1 MTTTFDDLIIS
12 AEAEQSQAIRR
23 REKALA
29 TVKYIH
35 GKAKQ
40 EARARLT
47 DDEDAEV
54 AAAMETHAL
63 AENDVAGAQHKIAQ
77 LKTAKAAEER
87 HDQAM
92 LERREDPATVPARK
106 AAYDQVARVGR
117 EERTYHR
124 GNCRKGAE
132 FLRDVVAAQ
141 INRDMDA
148 ELRLSRHMQEEKV
161 ERGQYLERAVGT
173 GGFAGLVVP
182 QYLTE
187 MYAPAVA
194 ARRPFADAM
203 TKLPL
208 PAKGMTVNIS
218 RITTPTGVGNQA
230 SENTNVT
237 STPEIDDTL
246 LTIPVQTAAGSQT
259 LSRQAV
265 DRGLGVEDVTMSD
278 MQRRY
283 ATNLDS
289 TIVNQATTGLS
300 AISQAIVTDDA
311 SPTGEKLYPKI
322 LQGASQSEAAL
333 LGQANPDLVVMH
345 SRRWYWFQSQMV
357 AKWPLIGQPGIPAQ
371 NGGVNYAERYGSG
384 FRGLLPNGMGV
395 VTDNNIA
402 TNLGAGTNQDELFVV
417 PTEESYLWEDPDAP
431 QFIRADQ
438 AKQLSIDLV
447 LYGYYAYTMGRYT
460 NSHQKLSGTALVTP
474 AFQ

>member
-1 MTTTFDDLIIS
+1 MSTTFDDLIIS
-12 AEAEQSQAIRR
+12 AEAEQTQAIRR

-54 AAAMETHAL
+54 AAAMETHAK
-63 AENDVAGAQHKIAQ
+63 AEQDVAGAQHKIAQ
-77 LKTAKAAEER
+77 LKAAKAAEER

-117 EERTYHR
+117 EERTYHK

-148 ELRLSRHMQEEKV
+148 EMRLSRHMQEEKV

-208 PAKGMTVNIS
+208 PPKGMTVNIS

-230 SENTNVT
+230 SENTPVT
-237 STPEIDDTL
+237 NTPEIDDTL

-289 TIVNQATTGLS
+289 TIVNQSPGGLS
-300 AISQAIVTDDA
+300 NVSQLITVDDA
-311 SPTGEKLYPKI
+311 TPSGERLYPKI

-333 LGQANPDLVVMH
+333 LGQATPDVVVMH

-384 FRGLLPNGMGV
+384 FRGLLPNGMAV
-395 VTDNNIA
+395 ITDNNISTTVGA
-402 TNLGAGTNQDELFVV
+402 TTQDEMFVV

-447 LYGYYAYTMGRYT
+447 LYGYYAYTMGRYA
-460 NSHQKLSGTALVTP
+460 NSHQRLSGTALVTP
-474 AFQ
+474 VFG

>member
-12 AEAEQSQAIRR
+12 AEAEETQAIRR

-40 EARARLT
+40 EARAKLT
-47 DDEDAEV
+47 PDENAEV
-54 AAAMETHAL
+54 AAAMETHAR
-63 AENDVAGAQHKIAQ
+63 AEEDVAGAKEKIAQ
-77 LKTAKAAEER
+77 LKAAKAAEER
-87 HDQAM
+87 HDAAM
-92 LERREDPATVPARK
+92 LERRVDPVTAQSQK

-124 GNCRKGAE
+124 GNCRKGSE
-132 FLRDVVAAQ
+132 FLRDVLSAQ
-141 INRDMDA
+141 LNRDFEA
-148 ELRLSRHMQEEKV
+148 EQRLARHMQEERV

-230 SENTNVT
+230 TENTTVT
-237 STPEIDDTL
+237 NTPEIDDTL

-259 LSRQAV
+259 LSRQAI

-289 TIVNQATTGLS
+289 TIINQASTGLS
-300 AISQAIVTDDA
+300 AIAQLITTDDA
-311 SPTGEKLYPKI
+311 SPTGAKLYPKI

-333 LGQANPDLVVMH
+333 LGQANPDIAVMH
-345 SRRWYWFQSQMV
+345 SRRWYWLQSQMV
-357 AKWPLIGQPGIPAQ
+357 STWPLIGQPGIPAQ
-371 NGGVNYAERYGSG
+371 NGGVNYAERYGGG
-384 FRGLLPNGMGV
+384 FRGLLPNGMAAV
-395 VTDNNIA
+395 IDNNIV
-402 TNLGAGTNQDELFVV
+402 TNLGAGTNQDEIYVA

-431 QFIRADQ
+431 QFIRVDQ
-438 AKQLSIDLV
+438 AKQLSVDLV
-447 LYGYYAYTMGRYT
+447 LYGYYAYTMARYT

-474 AFQ
+474 AFT